1 MDEFHKKMIQTNR
14 VFIIKELQD
23 INPVCDILFAR
34 DIINEGMLQD
44 IEVSNIKREG
54 GSNIG

>member
-23 INPVCDILFAR
+23 INPVCDILIAR

-44 IEVSNIKREG
+44 IEVSNIKRG
-54 GSNIG
+54 Q